1 MSNIVKE
8 VAKKTREKWFAGII
22 DMLQDIQKAVAQL
35 GEKTDKK
42 ISASEK
48 AIQDTQLQINHSH
61 MVVAEEIRNRV
72 KNSGVITLSE
82 TELLVKIFSGL
93 KMYLDPRD
101 HAITP
106 HLALDG
112 IWEHR
117 ITAAWL
123 SVIQPHFTVLDI
135 GANNGYYGA
144 LAAQHT
150 DKKHSKV
157 ILFEANPHLIPYIQR
172 TLNVNWL
179 NEQSV
184 LENLAVSDRDTELTL
199 NILKEYVGSSSVH
212 SNEHVETYM
221 KGKMKL
227 ETAEKVKVKATSI
240 DTYCQKHS
248 IRAVDLIIM
257 DIEGYEDTAYA
268 GMRGT
273 ITASPNATLFIEF
286 TPGAYK
292 DAREF
297 YGQMLKDF
305 GHVYV
310 LDDEGRIVR
319 PKDTSYD
326 AVIGDA
332 DDWVMPVFS
341 KNSKLANR

>member
-1 MSNIVKE
+1 MSNILKT
-8 VAKKTREKWFAGII
+8 VATKTRDKWFAALF
-22 DMLQDIQKAVAQL
+22 DRLRDLQHAVDQL
-35 GEKTDKK
+35 EKK
-42 ISASEK
+42 ISTSERV
-48 AIQDTQLQINHSH
+48 IQESQLKINHTQSL
-61 MVVAEEIRNRV
+61 VADEIRNRV

-123 SVIQPHFTVLDI
+123 KIMQPNFTVLDI

-150 DKKHSKV
+150 DKKQSKIV
-157 ILFEANPHLIPYIQR
+157 QFEANPQLIPYIRR

-179 NEQSV
+179 NEQTT

-199 NILKEYVGSSSVH
+199 HVLKDYVGSSSVR
-212 SNEHVETYM
+212 SNKDVQAYM
-221 KGKMKL
+221 KGKMTL
-227 ETAEKVKVKATSI
+227 ETAQEVKVKATSI
-240 DTYCQKHS
+240 DNYCKKHT
-248 IRAVDLIIM
+248 IKAVDLIIM

-268 GMRGT
+268 GMRQT
-273 ITASPNATLFIEF
+273 IAASPNATLFIEF

-292 DAREF
+292 DARGF

-310 LDDEGRIVR
+310 LNDDGGFVS
-319 PKDTSYD
+319 PKDTSYN

-332 DDWVMPVFS
+332 DDWVMPIFS
-341 KNSKLANR
+341 KNANLAKL

>member
-1 MSNIVKE
+1 MSIIRS
-8 VAKKTREKWFAGII
+8 VAYKTREKWFSGVYRS
-22 DMLQDIQKAVAQL
+22 LQELKQAVRAL
-35 GEKTDKK
+35 EDKVA
-42 ISASEK
+42 ASER
-48 AIQDTQLQINHSH
+48 AINETELSINHSQ
-61 MVVAEEIRNRV
+61 MQVINEIDKRV
-72 KNSGVITLSE
+72 KNSGVITLSD

-117 ITAAWL
+117 ITSAWL
-123 SVIQPHFTVLDI
+123 KVMQPNFTVLDI

-144 LAAQHT
+144 LAAQHS

-157 ILFEANPHLIPYIQR
+157 VLFEANPHLIPYIRR

-179 NEQSV
+179 NEQTT

-199 NILKEYVGSSSVH
+199 HVLQDYIGSSSVH
-212 SNEHVETYM
+212 SNKHVETYM
-221 KGKMKL
+221 KGKMEL
-227 ETAEKVKVKATSI
+227 QTAEEIKVKATSI
-240 DTYCQKHS
+240 DKYCQKHG
-248 IRAVDLIIM
+248 IKTVDLIIM

-273 ITASPNATLFIEF
+273 IAASPNATLFLEF

-292 DAREF
+292 DAEGF
-297 YGQMLKDF
+297 YTQLLKDF

-310 LDDEGRIVR
+310 LDDDGAIRR
-319 PKDTSYD
+319 PAKTDYRS
-326 AVIGDA
+326 VIGDT
-332 DDWVMPVFS
+332 DDWVMPIFS
-341 KNSKLANR
+341 KNGNLAA